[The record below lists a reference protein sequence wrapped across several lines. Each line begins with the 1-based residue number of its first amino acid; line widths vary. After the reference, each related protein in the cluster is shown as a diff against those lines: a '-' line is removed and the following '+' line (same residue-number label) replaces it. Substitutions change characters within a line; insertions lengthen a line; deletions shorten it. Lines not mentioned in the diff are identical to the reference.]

1 MAEENVLASL
11 VYDWGPILNDIIG
24 KMDKGVLGG
33 AAYDLTFIDG
43 GLKIVWNTD
52 HIEIDPE
59 LIAYADLLYR
69 AITMKLELLAEASSK
84 TKHR

>member
-1 MAEENVLASL
+1 
-11 VYDWGPILNDIIG
+11 
-24 KMDKGVLGG
+24 MDEGVLGG

-59 LIAYADLLYR
+59 LIAYAD
-69 AITMKLELLAEASSK
+69 ELAEKIVAGEIDPLE
-84 TKHR
+84 TK